1 MKMTEIQT
9 KPDIIPGNYRLAST
23 LRDCEISRNI
33 KILDEYHKLKAQ
45 GDYYLLKVAFR
56 EKKINEKEF
65 QLRLMDRIKRKLVW
79 VDII

>member
-1 MKMTEIQT
+1 MKMNEIQT
-9 KPDIIPGNYRLAST
+9 KPDIIPGNYRLART

-33 KILDEYHKLKAQ
+33 KILDENQNLKAQ

-56 EKKINEKEF
+56 EKKVNEKEF
-65 QLRLMDRIKRKLVW
+65 HLRLLDRIKRNLVW